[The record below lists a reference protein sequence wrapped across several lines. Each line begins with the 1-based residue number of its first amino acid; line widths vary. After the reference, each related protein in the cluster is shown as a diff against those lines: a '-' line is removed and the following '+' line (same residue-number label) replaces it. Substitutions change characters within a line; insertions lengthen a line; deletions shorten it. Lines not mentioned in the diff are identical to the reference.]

1 MQNIKIVKY
10 ENKHFDLYESF
21 VENSINGTIFHERK
35 FISYHPEERFDD
47 CSLLFFRGEKLVAV
61 FPAAI
66 IQKENIKILKSHP
79 GTSYGGLI
87 IKENLSYSFT
97 NSLFEKL
104 EEYCKK
110 NNINF
115 IEFRHSPRIFLKN
128 PLDQIEFV
136 LINRGYIRE
145 AEELATCY
153 ELSQIKYLT
162 NSQYINYF
170 NNYTNTKARQNIKK
184 AISKKLNFKFIH
196 NDEDISNYYNILEN
210 NLKKYNTKPV
220 HSLKEIIKLI
230 NLYPERVKISVTEF
244 DGRILGGFLIFNIN
258 TLGWHIFYSAL
269 DYNYLEY
276 KPIHFCLFKLK
287 KYLSQMSYKY
297 LNYGISTENSGKY
310 INESLLSFK
319 ESFNGIGVVRTYW
332 QKKLKNN

>member
-104 EEYCKK
+104 EEYCIK

-153 ELSQIKYLT
+153 DLSQIKYLT
-162 NSQYINYF
+162 QSQYINYY
-170 NNYTNTKARQNIKK
+170 NNNTNTKARQNIKK
-184 AISKKLNFKFIH
+184 AISHKLNFKII
-196 NDEDISNYYNILEN
+196 NNKNEISTYYNILEN

-220 HSLKEIIKLI
+220 HSLEEIIKLFS
-230 NLYPERVKISVTEF
+230 LYPERVKIVVAELN
-244 DGRILGGFLIFNIN
+244 GKILGGFLIFNIN
-258 TLGWHIFYSAL
+258 SIGWHIFYSAL
-269 DYNYLEY
+269 DYNYIEY
-276 KPIHFCLFKLK
+276 KPIHFCLFMLK
-287 KYLSQMSYKY
+287 KYLSEMSYKY

-319 ESFNGIGVVRTYW
+319 ESFNGIGVIRTYW
-332 QKKLKNN
+332 QKEILY